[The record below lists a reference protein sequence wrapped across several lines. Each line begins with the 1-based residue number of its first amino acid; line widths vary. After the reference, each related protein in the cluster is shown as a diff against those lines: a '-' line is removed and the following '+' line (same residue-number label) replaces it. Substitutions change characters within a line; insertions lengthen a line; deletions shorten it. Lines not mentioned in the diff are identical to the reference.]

1 MERANDAFLRIVEE
15 DMYMTD
21 SEKLDFIITKV
32 VSIDKKVEAL
42 EKRVSALEEK
52 VGALEERM
60 DSLEKRMDSLEKRMD
75 SLEERMDSLEKR
87 MDSLEER
94 MDSLERRMDS
104 VEKRL
109 SIVEVALADDRRE
122 NRLTRSI
129 IENEVN
135 HSIKLIAEGH
145 YDLNR
150 KVDEAIHTT
159 SDVAAKEEIY
169 DLKFVIQ
176 GEKIRE
182 ISERMDI
189 YATN

>member
-1 MERANDAFLRIVEE
+1 
-15 DMYMTD
+15 MTD

-32 VSIDKKVEAL
+32 VSIDKKVDALEKRMDALEDRMDAL
-42 EKRVSALEEK
+42 EKRV
-52 VGALEERM
+52 
-60 DSLEKRMDSLEKRMD
+60 
-75 SLEERMDSLEKR
+75 
-87 MDSLEER
+87 
-94 MDSLERRMDS
+94 DS

-189 YATN
+189 YAAN

>member
-1 MERANDAFLRIVEE
+1 MD
-15 DMYMTD
+15 MTD

-32 VSIDKKVEAL
+32 VSIDKKVDALEKRMDALEDRMDAL
-42 EKRVSALEEK
+42 EKRV
-52 VGALEERM
+52 
-60 DSLEKRMDSLEKRMD
+60 
-75 SLEERMDSLEKR
+75 
-87 MDSLEER
+87 
-94 MDSLERRMDS
+94 DS

-189 YATN
+189 YAAN

>member
-1 MERANDAFLRIVEE
+1 MERANDGFLGLVEE
-15 DMYMTD
+15 GMYMTD
-21 SEKLDFIITKV
+21 SEKLDFIIAKV
-32 VSIDKKVEAL
+32 VSIDKKVDAL
-42 EKRVSALEEK
+42 EKRVT
-52 VGALEERM
+52 ALEERVGA
-60 DSLEKRMDSLEKRMD
+60 LEKRMDSIEKRMD
-75 SLEERMDSLEKR
+75 SIERRMDSI
-87 MDSLEER
+87 EE
-94 MDSLERRMDS
+94 RMDS

-109 SIVEVALADDRRE
+109 SIAEVALADDRRE

-189 YATN
+189 YVAN

>member
-1 MERANDAFLRIVEE
+1 
-15 DMYMTD
+15 MTD
-21 SEKLDFIITKV
+21 SEKLDFIIAKV
-32 VSIDKKVEAL
+32 VSIDKKVDAL
-42 EKRVSALEEK
+42 EKRVT
-52 VGALEERM
+52 ALEERVGA
-60 DSLEKRMDSLEKRMD
+60 LEKRMDSIEKRMD
-75 SLEERMDSLEKR
+75 SIERRMDSI
-87 MDSLEER
+87 EE
-94 MDSLERRMDS
+94 RMDS

-109 SIVEVALADDRRE
+109 SIAEVALADDRRE

-189 YATN
+189 YVAN

>member
-1 MERANDAFLRIVEE
+1 
-15 DMYMTD
+15 MTD
-21 SEKLDFIITKV
+21 SEKLDFIIAKV
-32 VSIDKKVEAL
+32 VSIDKKVDAL
-42 EKRVSALEEK
+42 EKRVT
-52 VGALEERM
+52 ALEERVGA
-60 DSLEKRMDSLEKRMD
+60 LEKRMDSLERRMD
-75 SLEERMDSLEKR
+75 SLEERMDS
-87 MDSLEER
+87 
-94 MDSLERRMDS
+94 

-109 SIVEVALADDRRE
+109 SIAEVALADDRRE

-150 KVDEAIHTT
+150 KVDESIHTT

-189 YATN
+189 YVANWYNFDVLDCKNDRYFNITFN